1 VGPTRL
7 PSQQGPS
14 NERYPSLVPVASQ
27 THPSVCKIALPNVP
41 TEEIVSPSVPHPPA
55 TVCLSSRIVSVGDL
69 SKSSPT
75 CKASSF
81 VYISMRDS
89 MKNIPIVH
97 DAFPFF
103 PPQKKKKRKKFLSLP
118 FLPRVQQVAFL
129 MRSGACR
136 CIP

>member
-41 TEEIVSPSVPHPPA
+41 TDEIVSPSVPHSPV

-89 MKNIPIVH
+89 MKNIPTATI
-97 DAFPFF
+97 
-103 PPQKKKKRKKFLSLP
+103 PPAQGPTSGVFDEFRGMSMYSLTRTIHAQG
-118 FLPRVQQVAFL
+118 LISHL
-129 MRSGACR
+129 MGT
-136 CIP
+136 